1 MKKTNTASRLK
12 EIMNERNL
20 RQIDILNAA
29 APYCKQYGVKLGK
42 NDLSQ
47 YVNGKAEPGQRKL
60 TVLGLALNVSP
71 VWLMGYDVQ
80 MKDNSPVETN
90 DIPAG
95 FSPLPETSSVPRVGN
110 IACGDPIT
118 AEQNIETYDEVP
130 KMWNADFTL
139 VCVGDSMLPRIQNG
153 DVVAVKKTPDIENG
167 EIAAVRI
174 DDEAT
179 LKHLYRY
186 PDRLVLQPENPSF
199 EPIILIGE
207 EMRRVT
213 IEGKAVGLCRNL

>member
-1 MKKTNTASRLK
+1 MMCYVIRKEG
-12 EIMNERNL
+12 EIMAIYLGEKIKAARKAAGMTQKQLAEKVGVGNTTVSNWEKDMNRPDVD
-20 RQIDILNAA
+20 QIELL
-29 APYCKQYGVKLGK
+29 CG
-42 NDLSQ
+42 
-47 YVNGKAEPGQRKL
+47 
-60 TVLGLALNVSP
+60 ALKISPSVFWENNVPS
-71 VWLMGYDVQ
+71 
-80 MKDNSPVETN
+80 NT
-90 DIPAG
+90 IPAG
-95 FSPLPETSSVPRVGN
+95 FSPLPETASVPRVGN

-153 DVVAVKKTPDIENG
+153 DVVAVKKTLDVENG